1 MKSSEPVLSTPDA
14 PAVTLIQRLK
24 DGSVHPSTL
33 TKEQRLSCVEIMYG
47 EGYSFSQIAQL
58 VERSEK
64 TIKRDLADI
73 AAKNALN
80 PSAELA
86 RQMVGRIILRS
97 EAHKS
102 RLMRLARGSEGS
114 VGERVQAEYLA
125 WQVEKDTTVLLQTLG
140 YLPQRPQQVIGDVIH
155 HVSGEEGELSFDQ
168 MAQRLQELESVTK
181 AAGTF
186 TPELAQ
192 QITALTLKL
201 DHAKLAYATQQ
212 LMAQQPTH
220 GNTEPSDGR

>member
-1 MKSSEPVLSTPDA
+1 MKPSEPAANTSDA

-33 TKEQRLSCVEIMYG
+33 TKEQRLACVEIMYG

-86 RQMVGRIILRS
+86 RQIVGRIMLRS